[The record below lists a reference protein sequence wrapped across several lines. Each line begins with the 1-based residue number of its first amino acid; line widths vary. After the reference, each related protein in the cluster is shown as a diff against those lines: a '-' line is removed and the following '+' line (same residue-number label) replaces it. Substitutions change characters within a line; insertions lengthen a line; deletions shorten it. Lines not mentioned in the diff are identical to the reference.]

1 MRRLVSSPYF
11 DRKLKKFLML
21 HSNLHA
27 TVFNLIHS
35 LLMDPFSKKYKTHK
49 LSGSLRNCYGVS
61 INKSYRIIYA
71 FDKNNVYFL
80 NIGSHDEVY

>member
-21 HSNLHA
+21 HSDLRA

-35 LLMDPFSKKYKTHK
+35 LSMDSFSKKYKTHK
-49 LSGSLRNCYGVS
+49 LSGDLRNCYGVS

-71 FDKNNVYFL
+71 FDKNNVYF
-80 NIGSHDEVY
+80 